1 MQSPN
6 EQWFQTTALRQ
17 IHMEQLKKVELFNG
31 RMAMLGLLLGVVTEG
46 ISGAGIAHQI
56 GIGALVD
63 GFAACRTE
71 FLPFCF

>member
-1 MQSPN
+1 
-6 EQWFQTTALRQ
+6 
-17 IHMEQLKKVELFNG
+17 MEQLKKVELFNG